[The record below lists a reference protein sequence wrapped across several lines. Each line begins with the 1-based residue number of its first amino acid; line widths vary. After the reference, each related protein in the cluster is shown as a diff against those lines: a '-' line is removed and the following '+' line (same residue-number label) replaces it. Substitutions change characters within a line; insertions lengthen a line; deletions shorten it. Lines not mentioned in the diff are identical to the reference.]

1 MKTYISPQYA
11 LICTSMGS
19 NCDMNV
25 NSFKLD
31 NAPLETNFPY
41 FDKKAFKLFRI
52 DENSM
57 VIQGR
62 SSSLKGIYWLWL
74 VVMATKGT
82 VRPGLTID
90 WNASGKN
97 RSLVQSLSTAQRQLG
112 NSTQRVGSCKGTDRP
127 QFAYELSV
135 WGQTWCAWRNCLED
149 EHPRTSGHA
158 DGVHSTSPETPD
170 IGITFLKFCVDEWHV
185 RFSTFDFTLR
195 VNLIK
200 FKWFTDFLLN

>member
-1 MKTYISPQYA
+1 ME
-11 LICTSMGS
+11 S

-74 VVMATKGT
+74 VVMATKGA

-112 NSTQRVGSCKGTDRP
+112 NSTQRVGSCEGTDRP

-158 DGVHSTSPETPD
+158 DGVQVHSTSPETPYS
-170 IGITFLKFCVDEWHV
+170 GIIFLKFWVDEWHV
-185 RFSTFDFTLR
+185 GFSTFESPLR
-195 VNLIK
+195 VDLIK
-200 FKWFTDFLLN
+200 FERFTDFLLN